1 MRVRP
6 LLPLHPQIRG
16 LPLLVMKRITGN
28 TNLRAPRAHL
38 HLPTYLNRHFRLR
51 ALPSTSTVHP
61 RQRQAT
67 VSASYATR
75 NVARRLCARTPAS
88 QLCQRRSNRVG
99 YGRMRG
105 GMNLQC
111 LAHHR
116 VWGYPVGPVRGE
128 CRRAAVRVRVYRSMR
143 LVGSS
148 FGQWFHLGCLRAIPV
163 CVYLSRSVTC
173 RLISTLMLCS

>member
-51 ALPSTSTVHP
+51 ALPSTLTAP
-61 RQRQAT
+61 RRQKQAT
-67 VSASYATR
+67 ASVSCATR
-75 NVARRLCARTPAS
+75 NAARRSCARTLAS
-88 QLCQRRSNRVG
+88 QSCQRRSSRVG
-99 YGRMRG
+99 YERMRG

-116 VWGYPVGPVRGE
+116 VWDYPVGPVRGE
-128 CRRAAVRVRVYRSMR
+128 CRRAAVRVRVYRCVLLGLR
-143 LVGSS
+143 LDNGFISD
-148 FGQWFHLGCLRAIPV
+148 V
-163 CVYLSRSVTC
+163 CVLYLSVC
-173 RLISTLMLCS
+173 ISHGL